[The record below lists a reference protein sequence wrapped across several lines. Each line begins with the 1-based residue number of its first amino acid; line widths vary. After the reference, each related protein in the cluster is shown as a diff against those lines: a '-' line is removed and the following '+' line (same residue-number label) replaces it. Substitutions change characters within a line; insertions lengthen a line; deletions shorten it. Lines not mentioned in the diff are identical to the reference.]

1 MTRLATGTQTIV
13 IVGTGL
19 AGGNAA
25 VTLRQEGWRGRIML
39 LGSEPTI
46 PFGRPPLSNTY
57 LRGEEDLSGWYVKP
71 ADWYGEH
78 DIELRVLPL
87 SSNMESIVG
96 EFYTLLLLSRTPR
109 SENHVR
115 MRVDLPGLSNSKKPN
130 SDR

>member
-87 SSNMESIVG
+87 SSNWN
-96 EFYTLLLLSRTPR
+96 LLW
-109 SENHVR
+109 ENSVHCYFCR
-115 MRVDLPGLSNSKKPN
+115 EHLEAKIMSG
-130 SDR
+130 